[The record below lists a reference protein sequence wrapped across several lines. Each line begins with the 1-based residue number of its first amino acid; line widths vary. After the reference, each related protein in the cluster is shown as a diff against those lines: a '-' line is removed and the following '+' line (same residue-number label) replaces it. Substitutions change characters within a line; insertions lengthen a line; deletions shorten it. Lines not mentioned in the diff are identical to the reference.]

1 MAISV
6 QEMRELE
13 KKSGISSA
21 VLMQRAG
28 EGIFNILDKK
38 FDLKNKNILIVCYH
52 GKNGG
57 DGFVAAHYLSQLSE
71 VDVLFIGDES
81 KMSEE
86 TLINYKKILKNDK
99 IQFFEIDDIIFEDYD
114 IIIDAMLGTGFKGEL
129 RDTINNVIK
138 NVNNTKAFK
147 VAVDVPT
154 GINPDTGEKKKDS
167 INADIIIALHDIKK
181 GLMNLKDKTII
192 VDIGL

>member
-57 DGFVAAHYLSQLSE
+57 DGFVAAHYLSQLCE

-86 TLINYKKILKNDK
+86 TLINYKKIL
-99 IQFFEIDDIIFEDYD
+99 
-114 IIIDAMLGTGFKGEL
+114 
-129 RDTINNVIK
+129 
-138 NVNNTKAFK
+138 
-147 VAVDVPT
+147 
-154 GINPDTGEKKKDS
+154 
-167 INADIIIALHDIKK
+167 
-181 GLMNLKDKTII
+181 
-192 VDIGL
+192 